1 MIDLVS
7 SLYLGLAHPSNCLP
21 GWKAL
26 TAGVPAALQEP
37 PGAREVAA
45 RTRRLLGAA
54 TTYVAPSTLHAFVD
68 VAAAL
73 TTHPA
78 RPAVL
83 AVDVAAYPIGRIGLG
98 RGLQPGAKRIASL
111 PHFHPESAARWA
123 HRQRQAGRRPV
134 LLIDGFC
141 PGCGRIA
148 PLEALS
154 RAVGAE
160 GGVLVVDDTQA
171 LGIVG
176 FDIGDGHP
184 WGHSGGGSLAR
195 AGCLANV
202 IVVASMAKAFGAP
215 VAIVGG
221 PAEILKTGRPY
232 GPTFAHSS
240 PPSVPSLL
248 AAGRA
253 LQIND
258 DLGDL
263 LRRRL
268 LDRVLTLRG
277 ALLRHGLSV
286 DSGLFPV
293 VRIPVGSGLEAV
305 QLAGRLRDLGV
316 RGVPLGPSCKG
327 RAALGLAVT
336 AVLPG
341 SDLRRAASAVATA
354 CEQAA

>member
-1 MIDLVS
+1 VIELVS
-7 SLYLGLAHPSNCLP
+7 SLYLGLAHPSNRLP
-21 GWKAL
+21 EWKAL

-37 PGAREVAA
+37 PGAKEVAA

-54 TTYVAPSTLHAFVD
+54 TTFVAPSTLHAFID

-73 TTHPA
+73 TSHPA
-78 RPAVL
+78 RPAAL

-98 RGLQPGAKRIASL
+98 RGLQPGARRIASL

-123 HRQRQAGRRPV
+123 RRQGQAGKRPV
-134 LLIDGFC
+134 LLIDGLC

-154 RAVGAE
+154 RAVGVE
-160 GGVLVVDDTQA
+160 GGVLIVDDTQA

-176 FDIGDGHP
+176 FDVGDGHP

-195 AGCLANV
+195 AGCLPNV

-215 VAIVGG
+215 VAVVGG
-221 PAEILKTGRPY
+221 PAEILKAGRPY

-240 PPSVPSLL
+240 PPSVPALL

-258 DLGDL
+258 RLGDV
-263 LRRRL
+263 LRGRL
-268 LDRVLTLRG
+268 LERVLTLRD
-277 ALLRHGLSV
+277 ALRAHGLSI

-305 QLAGRLRDLGV
+305 QLAGRLCELGV
-316 RGVPLGPSCKG
+316 RGVPLGPSCRG
-327 RAALGLAVT
+327 RPALGLAVT
-336 AVLPG
+336 AVLPD
-341 SDLRRAASAVATA
+341 SELRRAAAAVATA
-354 CEQAA
+354 VERAA